1 MGTPGMKVIGAIN
14 AALERIGRFCGPEA
28 DIHQSA
34 GVADPSFADAERVV
48 VMVCSSSNGSLE

>member
-1 MGTPGMKVIGAIN
+1 MKVIGAIN